1 MLEESGRGGFRS
13 NSRSSKT
20 PMMRQ
25 SIKSPPPIDLVPISE
40 TIEPVT
46 TVNYEEVKVAA
57 PMRDSSNN
65 REDPCTLEVISANR
79 PSQPSKLHSNSNHTL
94 ISADGVKV
102 SFVTAKQTENEIR
115 EY

>member
-1 MLEESGRGGFRS
+1 
-13 NSRSSKT
+13 
-20 PMMRQ
+20 MMRQ

-46 TVNYEEVKVAA
+46 TANYEENKVP

-65 REDPCTLEVISANR
+65 REEPCTIEVISANR
-79 PSQPSKLHSNSNHTL
+79 PSQPSKLYSNSNHTL

-102 SFVTAKQTENEIR
+102 SFVTAKQTELEIL